1 MKFLAG
7 AVLAFLIGTFGSGHE
22 GAALL
27 TPRPEAPVAPDE
39 RLERW
44 TDEID
49 VASHRRLIP
58 DPPSRRIAPDVIGLE
73 WTTAA
78 HRLFQAG
85 LSIGERR
92 TGARQPGWAAAA
104 VVYRQSPPGGT
115 LLPFGS
121 DVDLLVAG
129 C

>member
-1 MKFLAG
+1 MKFLSGPA
-7 AVLAFLIGTFGSGHE
+7 LALLIGAE
-22 GAALL
+22 GASL
-27 TPRPEAPVAPDE
+27 TTARREAPVAHDE

-44 TDEID
+44 TDVID
-49 VASHRRLIP
+49 VAPNRRLIP
-58 DPPSRRIAPDVIGLE
+58 DPPLRRAVPDVIGLE

-78 HRLFQAG
+78 QRLFQAG

-92 TGARQPGWAAAA
+92 TGAHQPGWVPAA
-104 VVYRQSPPGGT
+104 VVYRQSPPAGT